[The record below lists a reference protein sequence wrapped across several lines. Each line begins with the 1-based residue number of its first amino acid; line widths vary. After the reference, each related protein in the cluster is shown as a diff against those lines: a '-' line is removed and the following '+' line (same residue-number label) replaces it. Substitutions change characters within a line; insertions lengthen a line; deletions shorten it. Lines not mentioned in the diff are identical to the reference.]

1 MKRIL
6 YALVAGCAI
15 LLASCSDT
23 QWHAKGRVEGG
34 EGQVLLLEASHN
46 GNWYAMDSVTLDGG
60 ESFDFAQTPVGYPDI
75 YRLRLGDSSIYF
87 PIDSL
92 ETVTV
97 KTTAAGFAS
106 DYQLT
111 GSARAEAL
119 CDIDRK
125 IAAVVKS
132 RGAEAAVT
140 DSLLKRELS
149 GMLLGDASG
158 IVAYY
163 IINKRVGEK
172 PLFNPAD
179 KRDLRVIGAVANAFV
194 QNRPHDPRT
203 QYLSSLYL
211 SSRKTAG
218 SNPTDTLLVAEAPLV
233 DFMLKDENGSPR
245 SLSEIASH
253 GNVVVLNFTI
263 YSADRSPD
271 YNRLLAALYDSYHDE
286 GLDIVQVAI
295 DDNQFEWVKSAKN
308 LPWIT
313 LYAPEHERAKI
324 LMGYNVG
331 NLPMA
336 FVINR
341 KGELVERVPDVTL
354 LRGAISR
361 HL

>member
-1 MKRIL
+1 M
-6 YALVAGCAI
+6 VAGFAI
-15 LLASCSDT
+15 VLASCSET
-23 QWHAKGRVEGG
+23 EWHVKGSVEGG
-34 EGQVLLLEASHN
+34 EGRALLLEASHN
-46 GNWYAMDSVTLDGG
+46 GNWYVMDSVFLDSGG
-60 ESFDFAQTPVGYPDI
+60 AFDFAQPPVGFPDI

-92 ETVTV
+92 ETVEV

-106 DYQLT
+106 DYELT
-111 GSARAEAL
+111 GSLSAETL

-125 IAAVVKS
+125 ISSVVRSGGADAAVS
-132 RGAEAAVT
+132 

-163 IINKRVGEK
+163 IINKRVGGK

-179 KRDLRVIGAVANAFV
+179 KGDLRIIGAVANAFV

-203 QYLSSLYL
+203 RYLSSLYL
-211 SSRKTAG
+211 SSRKAV
-218 SNPTDTLLVAEAPLV
+218 SPHVADTLLVAEAPLV

-263 YSADRSPD
+263 YEADQSPE
-271 YNRLLAALYDSYHDE
+271 YNRLLAAIYDTYHGE
-286 GLDIVQVAI
+286 GVDIVQVAI
-295 DDNQFEWVKSAKN
+295 DDDQFEWVKSAKN

-313 LYAPEHERAKI
+313 LYAPEHERARI

-336 FVINR
+336 FVIDR
-341 KGELVERVPDVTL
+341 KGDLVERVTDISL
-354 LRGAISR
+354 LRGAIAR